1 MRELRLANVP
11 ASSSLREEATLRL
24 LPLSRAALVVSV
36 LVHVVGA
43 FIASQ
48 WSWTSDPPVV
58 PAPTTEF
65 WFVPPPARVQD
76 APAPEPVIETREPA
90 AIEPVPA
97 PAIAPAPPER
107 SAVPEAAPPEA
118 RAPAVNVEPRASV
131 ERPPDIAPESAP
143 PSPLAPRITRLE
155 LEEARQQAA
164 SAVVE
169 GRAAEDEFLTFSV
182 DDVAPP
188 RAAPAEERRSI
199 FDGTGRGT
207 VNGTTV
213 GQQRTRIGRRVAELC
228 NALTGGFSF
237 MGLGSFCGEADDG
250 PSGLF
255 PEVRPEILDLMP
267 ECVETRPFAAELGEE
282 SEFPTVKCKLVPKQ
296 DLPERWALP

>member
-1 MRELRLANVP
+1 MRDLRLANVP
-11 ASSSLREEATLRL
+11 APSSLPEGAALRL
-24 LPLSRAALVVSV
+24 LPLSRAALVLSV

-43 FIASQ
+43 YVASQ
-48 WSWTSDPPVV
+48 WSWTPELPVL

-65 WFVPPPARVQD
+65 WFVPPVPPSAPQEVEPAREELV
-76 APAPEPVIETREPA
+76 PVPLEPA
-90 AIEPVPA
+90 SSAIPQQADV
-97 PAIAPAPPER
+97 R
-107 SAVPEAAPPEA
+107 EAAPPPSQPSAAES
-118 RAPAVNVEPRASV
+118 EPRVA
-131 ERPPDIAPESAP
+131 ESAP
-143 PSPLAPRITRLE
+143 SGAPTEPSSSPSPLAPRITRLE

-169 GRAAEDEFLTFSV
+169 GRATDDEFLTFSV

-199 FDGTGRGT
+199 FDGTGSAR

-213 GQQRTRIGRRVAELC
+213 GRQRTRVGRRVAELC

-237 MGLGSFCGEADDG
+237 MGLGSFCGEASDE

-267 ECVETRPFAAELGEE
+267 ECEETRPLAEQLGET
-282 SEFPTVKCKLVPKQ
+282 SQFPTVKCELVPKKE
-296 DLPERWALP
+296 LPERWELP

>member
-11 ASSSLREEATLRL
+11 APSSLPEGAALRL

-36 LVHVVGA
+36 LVHLVGA
-43 FIASQ
+43 YLASQ
-48 WSWTSDPPVV
+48 WSWTSEPPVL

-65 WFVPPPARVQD
+65 WFVPPPRPAVVPEVEPARADLLPVSP
-76 APAPEPVIETREPA
+76 APAAAPPEQTVLEVAPPRPSAAEAEPRVVEPA
-90 AIEPVPA
+90 PRLA
-97 PAIAPAPPER
+97 PAIA
-107 SAVPEAAPPEA
+107 
-118 RAPAVNVEPRASV
+118 
-131 ERPPDIAPESAP
+131 
-143 PSPLAPRITRLE
+143 PSPLAPRITQLE

-169 GRAAEDEFLTFSV
+169 GRATEDEFLTFSV

-199 FDGTGRGT
+199 FDGAGGT
-207 VNGTTV
+207 RVNGTSV
-213 GQQRTRIGRRVAELC
+213 GQQRTRVGRRVAELC

-237 MGLGSFCGEADDG
+237 MGLGSFCGEASSE

-267 ECVETRPFAAELGEE
+267 ECVETRPLAEQLGET
-282 SEFPTVKCKLVPKQ
+282 SEFPTVKCELVPKKE
-296 DLPERWALP
+296 LPERWELP